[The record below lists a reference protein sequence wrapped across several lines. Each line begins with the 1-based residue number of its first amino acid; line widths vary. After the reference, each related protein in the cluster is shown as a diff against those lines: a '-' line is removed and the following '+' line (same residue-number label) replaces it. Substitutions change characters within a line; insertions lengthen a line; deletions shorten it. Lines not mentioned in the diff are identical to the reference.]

1 MSNIEKIKE
10 LRILTQAG
18 MQDCKEALEISS
30 NDINKAFDLIKA
42 KGKLISN
49 GSKIA
54 SEGIVGT
61 MHFDNLIVMV
71 EVNCVTD
78 FVARMP
84 EFDNFVMLCLH
95 SFGESVQN
103 NVPWNLKEVESAKQE
118 LFSKT
123 KENIIVRRWWAEQK
137 FKSEARMCSYVHT
150 NNKIAAIL
158 HTLAPTIEIAG
169 SKEFEDLNEAI
180 VLQIAA
186 MNPLAISP
194 DKLDVNVVE
203 KQTAIF
209 QSQID
214 VMNKPQASHTKI
226 LEGKMNKWYTE
237 VCLLNQESV
246 VFPKTTV
253 EQMIKNVNADIQ
265 VINFIRCQVG
275 EGIEKPIDNFV
286 DEVLMAAQCPIN

>member
-1 MSNIEKIKE
+1 MSNTEKIKE

-18 MQDCKEALEISS
+18 MQDCKEALEMS
-30 NDINKAFDLIKA
+30 NFDINKAVDLIKT
-42 KGKLISN
+42 KGKLIST

-84 EFDNFVMLCLH
+84 EFDNFVTLCLH

-103 NVPWNLKEVESAKQE
+103 NVTWNLKEVEPARQE

-158 HTLAPTIEIAG
+158 HTLAPTIEVAG

-194 DKLDVNVVE
+194 DKLDVSVVE
-203 KQTAIF
+203 RQTAIF

-214 VMNKPQASHTKI
+214 AMNKPQVSHAKI

-253 EQMIKNVNADIQ
+253 EQMIKKVNADIQ
-265 VINFIRCQVG
+265 IINFIRCQVG
-275 EGIEKPIDNFV
+275 ENIEKPVDNFV
-286 DEVLMAAQCPIN
+286 DDVLKMTGNK